1 VFKKY
6 DFLWRRYSGVVL
18 LWLLGIIL
26 SYSAF
31 STINYYEEQHTSQQL
46 QSSFKDKVTSLTQAI
61 SSINKVFLAAKTLLE
76 INNDIHHQDFVT
88 LINKDFLKNTGL
100 RGVQWAPAIAV
111 EKIEYFEKK
120 VRHSGIFDYQIRVM
134 NNEASQCWNS
144 KKKIIYP
151 VLFAEPA
158 EFIGHELGLQ
168 LSSSCSIAEGMNK
181 ALISRKISTA
191 NFYTE
196 QNELGFRLL
205 LPIFSANQTL
215 RGYIVGIVMSN
226 QLIDKLWG
234 GLTNTKDYKISIF
247 ASHDRTQKIYDSQWR
262 EDCPINCDLTNKRVT
277 LSATIP
283 FANQLWTIEF
293 TQFGYTSHSRFY
305 AYVVA
310 ILIFAFT
317 SGISLYIWMYI
328 NRVRWADLL
337 VKEKTQTLQYQA
349 SHDALT
355 KLLNKHALTLTLEKM
370 TKHAGNNL
378 DYCFSLLFIDLDHFK
393 KVNDT
398 KGHLIGDKLLQQV
411 AQRLQQTAKHDD
423 LLFRFGGDEFAVLLD
438 NSPCQVTIN
447 LGAEKI
453 LKRLE
458 QVYIIGDNKYHI
470 GASIGVYS
478 SNAAVTSAND
488 VIRNADIAMY
498 EAKRLGRGRVVF
510 YQANMHQSL
519 VLRQAIENEL
529 VDAIHRDQL
538 SIYLQPIHDNQ
549 HLKGFEALSRWH
561 HPIKGVIL
569 PDQFIKVAEETG
581 LIHQFGQWLIE
592 SACIQLQTW
601 LLRYSQNNCPYISIN
616 VSPIQLSQGEVVEH
630 ITRALRKYQVPSKLL
645 AIELTES
652 ALINNKVI
660 VKQNLA
666 VLQTLGV
673 KVFLDDFGTGYSSL
687 SLLRDFPIDVLKI
700 DRSFIFDIANKTINQ
715 DSKNLIKAMINMAKA
730 LNMTVVAEGV
740 EDLTTLAWLNA
751 EGCHLMQ
758 GYYYSEPMPLEQL
771 DRYLAKHYCHEKI
784 SNTKKI
790 A

>member
-1 VFKKY
+1 
-6 DFLWRRYSGVVL
+6 
-18 LWLLGIIL
+18 
-26 SYSAF
+26 
-31 STINYYEEQHTSQQL
+31 
-46 QSSFKDKVTSLTQAI
+46 
-61 SSINKVFLAAKTLLE
+61 
-76 INNDIHHQDFVT
+76 
-88 LINKDFLKNTGL
+88 
-100 RGVQWAPAIAV
+100 
-111 EKIEYFEKK
+111 
-120 VRHSGIFDYQIRVM
+120 
-134 NNEASQCWNS
+134 
-144 KKKIIYP
+144 
-151 VLFAEPA
+151 
-158 EFIGHELGLQ
+158 
-168 LSSSCSIAEGMNK
+168 
-181 ALISRKISTA
+181 
-191 NFYTE
+191 
-196 QNELGFRLL
+196 
-205 LPIFSANQTL
+205 
-215 RGYIVGIVMSN
+215 
-226 QLIDKLWG
+226 
-234 GLTNTKDYKISIF
+234 
-247 ASHDRTQKIYDSQWR
+247 
-262 EDCPINCDLTNKRVT
+262 
-277 LSATIP
+277 
-283 FANQLWTIEF
+283 
-293 TQFGYTSHSRFY
+293 
-305 AYVVA
+305 
-310 ILIFAFT
+310 
-317 SGISLYIWMYI
+317 
-328 NRVRWADLL
+328 
-337 VKEKTQTLQYQA
+337 
-349 SHDALT
+349 
-355 KLLNKHALTLTLEKM
+355 
-370 TKHAGNNL
+370 
-378 DYCFSLLFIDLDHFK
+378 
-393 KVNDT
+393 
-398 KGHLIGDKLLQQV
+398 
-411 AQRLQQTAKHDD
+411 
-423 LLFRFGGDEFAVLLD
+423 
-438 NSPCQVTIN
+438 VTIN

-601 LLRYSQNNCPYISIN
+601 LVSYSQNNCPYISIN

-784 SNTKKI
+784 LNTKKI

>member
-1 VFKKY
+1 M
-6 DFLWRRYSGVVL
+6 
-18 LWLLGIIL
+18 WLLGIVL

-31 STINYYEEQHTSQQL
+31 LTINYYEEQHTSQQL

-61 SSINKVFLAAKTLLE
+61 SSIDKVFLAAKTLLE
-76 INNDIHHQDFVT
+76 INNDIHHQDFAK
-88 LINKDFLKNTGL
+88 LINKEFLKNTGL
-100 RGVQWAPAIAV
+100 RGVQWAPAIAL
-111 EKIEYFEKK
+111 ERIEYFEQKA
-120 VRHSGIFDYQIRVM
+120 RHSGIFDYRIRVI
-134 NNEASQCWNS
+134 NNQASQCWHL

-151 VLFAEPA
+151 VQFAEPA

-168 LSSSCSIAEGMNK
+168 LNSSCAIAEAMHK
-181 ALISRKISTA
+181 SLINNKISTA

-205 LPIFSANQTL
+205 LPIFSASKTL

-234 GLTNTKDYKISIF
+234 GLTNTEDYKISIF
-247 ASHDRTQKIYDSQWR
+247 ASNDRTQKVYDSQWR
-262 EDCPINCDLTNKRVT
+262 EDCHGNCGSTNERVT

-293 TQFGYTSHSRFY
+293 TQFGYVSHSRFY

-328 NRVRWADLL
+328 NRVRWANML

-355 KLLNKHALTLTLEKM
+355 KLLNKQALTITLEKM

-378 DYCFSLLFIDLDHFK
+378 DNCFSLLFIDLDHFK

-423 LLFRFGGDEFAVLLD
+423 LLFRFGGDEFAVLID
-438 NSPCQVTIN
+438 NSYCQVTIN
-447 LGAEKI
+447 LVAEKI

-458 QVYIIGDNKYHI
+458 QVYIIEDNEYRI
-470 GASIGVYS
+470 GASIGVYVI
-478 SNAAVTSAND
+478 NVAGTCAND
-488 VIRNADIAMY
+488 VIRNADIPMY

-510 YQANMHQSL
+510 YQTNMHQSL

-529 VDAIHRDQL
+529 VDAIHSNQL

-581 LIHQFGQWLIE
+581 LIHQFGQRLIE
-592 SACIQLQTW
+592 SACIQLHQ
-601 LLRYSQNNCPYISIN
+601 LLENYSQKNCPYISIN
-616 VSPIQLSQGEVVEH
+616 ISPIQLSQGDVVEQ
-630 ITRALRKYQVPSKLL
+630 ITKALQKYQVPSKLL

-666 VLQTLGV
+666 ALQALGV
-673 KVFLDDFGTGYSSL
+673 EVFLDDFGTGYSSL

-700 DRSFIFDIANKTINQ
+700 DRSFIFDIANKIINQ

-730 LNMTVVAEGV
+730 LNMKVVAEGV
-740 EDLTTLAWLNA
+740 EDLTTLTWLNS

-758 GYYYSEPMPLEQL
+758 GYYFSKPMPLKQL
-771 DRYLAKHYCHEKI
+771 NHYLTEHYCHEKI
-784 SNTKKI
+784 QNTKQI